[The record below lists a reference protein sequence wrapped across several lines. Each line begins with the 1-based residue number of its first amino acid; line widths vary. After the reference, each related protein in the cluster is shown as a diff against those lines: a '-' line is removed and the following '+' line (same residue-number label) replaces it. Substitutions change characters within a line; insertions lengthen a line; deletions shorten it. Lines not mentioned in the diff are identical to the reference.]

1 VDQTKAVGEDAVFGW
16 LEKLGYD
23 RDLYSIRSRL
33 FTVTFHSKVLE
44 ENGPMEVKIRDAI
57 GTDVD
62 NEVNRKVLEQHGRDI
77 ERGDG
82 FRVIEKSNDDV
93 YSWSYGVAN
102 DSDHPIVFKFD
113 LGESQNMLFSTKG
126 AHAKKTL
133 QPREMQFF
141 MHAQAGY
148 GDFAKQIAHEVQH
161 LPRKK

>member
-1 VDQTKAVGEDAVFGW
+1 MDQTKAVGEDAVFGW

-82 FRVIEKSNDDV
+82 FRVIEKSN
-93 YSWSYGVAN
+93 
-102 DSDHPIVFKFD
+102 
-113 LGESQNMLFSTKG
+113 E
-126 AHAKKTL
+126 
-133 QPREMQFF
+133 
-141 MHAQAGY
+141 
-148 GDFAKQIAHEVQH
+148 
-161 LPRKK
+161 